1 MYKYK
6 KIFIENLQL
15 PEGFEEFSSLTI
27 ENTSNWDSLAQITL
41 ISDIETEFDIEL
53 ETEDILLLNS
63 FNAGI
68 EILKEKGVYIE

>member
-15 PEGFEEFSSLTI
+15 PEVFEEFSSLTI

>member
-68 EILKEKGVYIE
+68 EIL